1 MSEQTGT
8 TTKGDGAIALN
19 VRLKPAEQTKQ
30 PVLANYTHAGTAQGF
45 AYVDFGFIEP
55 ALLSAIVQRAQKGE
69 ALPKIMEGSLAT
81 RVALPFDALAG
92 LQQQLTK
99 ILIGL
104 KRKPS
109 VKS

>member
-55 ALLSAIVQRAQKGE
+55 ALLSAIVQRHKRGKPYPKLWKAP
-69 ALPKIMEGSLAT
+69 LPP
-81 RVALPFDALAG
+81 V
-92 LQQQLTK
+92 
-99 ILIGL
+99 
-104 KRKPS
+104 
-109 VKS
+109 